1 MTSDDQTRAVRDRLD
16 GLLREHADIK
26 LRVGE
31 YQRRKWLS
39 PGEELELR
47 TLQRLKLRK
56 KDAIALA
63 ERELIALE
71 TSLSL
76 D

>member
-1 MTSDDQTRAVRDRLD
+1 MTDDEKTRLLRQRID
-16 GLLREHADIK
+16 GLLREHGDIK
-26 LRVGE
+26 LRVAE

-56 KDAIALA
+56 KDEIAVV
-63 ERELIALE
+63 ERELTVLE
-71 TSLSL
+71 TTIV
-76 D
+76 

>member
-1 MTSDDQTRAVRDRLD
+1 MSQNDPTQILRSQLDR
-16 GLLREHADIK
+16 LLREHGDVK
-26 LRVGE
+26 ERVAE
-31 YQRRKWLS
+31 YQRRRWLS

-56 KDAIALA
+56 KDAIAVA
-63 ERELIALE
+63 ERELSALE
-71 TSLSL
+71 TSLKL

>member
-1 MTSDDQTRAVRDRLD
+1 MTEDDKTRALREQLD
-16 GLLREHADIK
+16 KLLREHGDVK
-26 LRVGE
+26 ERVAE
-31 YQRRKWLS
+31 YQRRRWLS

-56 KDAIALA
+56 KDAIAVV
-63 ERELIALE
+63 ERELTVLE
-71 TSLSL
+71 TTLKL

>member
-1 MTSDDQTRAVRDRLD
+1 MSEDDKTRALREQLD
-16 GLLREHADIK
+16 KLLREHADVK
-26 LRVGE
+26 ERVGE
-31 YQRRKWLS
+31 YQRRLWLS

-56 KDAIALA
+56 KDAVAA
-63 ERELIALE
+63 VERELTALE
-71 TSLSL
+71 TTMKL

>member
-1 MTSDDQTRAVRDRLD
+1 MTEDDKTRGLREQLD
-16 GLLREHADIK
+16 KLLREHGDVK
-26 LRVGE
+26 ERVSE

-56 KDAIALA
+56 KDAIAVV
-63 ERELIALE
+63 ERELTTLE
-71 TSLSL
+71 TTLKL